1 VSRFGPGTMM
11 ALVFAILVGLGGAYV
26 VREYLQRKP
35 EEKVEPEKPAPP
47 PRQVVFTATRDM
59 KPGNRVTMA
68 DIGVN
73 RFTAKEYKAF
83 QEKNPGKILLGD
95 NRFVLNRML
104 KVAVAKGEPF
114 TTESFWPEGIGPGVE
129 HELNPDSVAVPL
141 PITYGTEILPFL
153 SPGSVVDVLFRS
165 KPPAP
170 IQTLTLLRGVKVL
183 AVGRLASEDQQPPT
197 NGERRRGTRQEQPPT
212 VTVEVS
218 EYQSK
223 WLAEVQGR
231 GDLQVVLRNRKYLAA
246 AKGPGGEGRLTLGQL
261 VRLPIGTRSKGM
273 SIYLGSKR
281 QTMLFDR
288 QTVFNDDLLI
298 PTPIPRYQPEGAPPK
313 STDKD
318 DAGKTSPKK

>member
-1 VSRFGPGTMM
+1 MSRFGPGTMM
-11 ALVFAILVGLGGAYV
+11 AAVFAILIGLGGAYV
-26 VREYLQRKP
+26 VREYLSRPP

-47 PRQVVFTATRDM
+47 PRRVVFTATRDM
-59 KPGNRVTMA
+59 KPGNRVTMT

-73 RFTAKEYKAF
+73 RLTPQEAKAF
-83 QEKNPGKILLGD
+83 QEKHPGKILLGD
-95 NRFVLNRML
+95 NRYVLGRML

-114 TTESFWPEGIGPGVE
+114 TTETFWPEGTGPGVE

-165 KPPAP
+165 RPPAP
-170 IQTLTLLRGVKVL
+170 IQTLTLLRAVKVL
-183 AVGRLASEDQQPPT
+183 AIGRLASEDQQPPA
-197 NGERRRGTRQEQPPT
+197 NGERRRGGRQEPPN

-231 GDLQVVLRNRKYLAA
+231 GDLQIVLRNRKYLAA
-246 AKGPGGEGRLTLGQL
+246 AKTPGGDERLSLGQL

-281 QTMLFDR
+281 ETMLFDR
-288 QTVFNDDLLI
+288 QTIFNDDLLI
-298 PTPIPRYQPEGAPPK
+298 PTPIPRYQPEMAPPK
-313 STDKD
+313 STDKP
-318 DAGKTSPKK
+318 DAGKVGPKN